1 MGQYDDRIKRR
12 EATRKLNEAFDK
24 LGKDH
29 FDKRNAKLAEMESQF
44 QKWFKKGDFTSGTV
58 MMRFI
63 VMQLLSEFKQED
75 VVLKSLIENLE
86 SFRIMT
92 TKEI

>member
-1 MGQYDDRIKRR
+1 MGDDRIKAK
-12 EATRKLNEAFDK
+12 EATQRLNDLFDK

-44 QKWFKKGDFTSGTV
+44 HRWFKKGDFTSGTV

-63 VMQLLSEFKQED
+63 VMQLLSDFDQKD